1 MAKRSVGAYS
11 NIEEVMDQVKSLEQ
25 SGFSRYDI
33 TVISS
38 NKNQEN
44 LQRLDDVEIVSLED
58 NEPISEELTFG
69 LGEETIRTYNSAVQE
84 GGYVVLVDGDSE
96 PGEAGAA
103 DVEGDSASGGMDVTP
118 PGFGIDPRVP
128 PVTHSDLHGDPM
140 NTRGDVP
147 VDTGRNPHVD
157 SESLSQTDANDRERT
172 RDEEEPLP
180 KFTNESEPGTDEST
194 INVRPIKNKNTP
206 HSQRSEEQT
215 DIPNESLDEDR
226 GTYR

>member
-11 NIEEVMDQVKSLEQ
+11 NLEEVMDQVRSLEQ

-33 TVISS
+33 TVISAD
-38 NKNQEN
+38 KNQES
-44 LQRLDDVEIVSLED
+44 LQRLDDVEIVTLED
-58 NEPISEELTFG
+58 NEPISDELTFG
-69 LGEETIRTYNSAVQE
+69 LGEETIRTYNSAVKE
-84 GGYVVLVDGDSE
+84 GGYVVLVDGESE
-96 PGEAGAA
+96 PGE
-103 DVEGDSASGGMDVTP
+103 EGTVDIEGESTSGGMDVTP

-147 VDTGRNPHVD
+147 IDTGRNPHVD
-157 SESLSQTDANDRERT
+157 NESLSQADTNDKAKTKKE
-172 RDEEEPLP
+172 DDPLP
-180 KFTNESEPGTDEST
+180 KFTNESDPGTDEST

-206 HSQRSEEQT
+206 HSQSSEEQT